1 MAFMLPNKAR
11 VLHWFPATYARISRI
26 SDGPLDRH
34 DRPDRDDARI
44 PEKPKEHEPD
54 RPRETR
60 PENLRTGAGR
70 HHLPGVRIRPRAGR
84 SIACPGGIPPRRMTP
99 ACQPLLAAGELI
111 QYAAI
116 LARKAKENER
126 NGNRAG
132 EKVQRCK
139 GVRFHHP
146 G

>member
-1 MAFMLPNKAR
+1 MCPNTAH
-11 VLHWFPATYARISRI
+11 VLHGFPATYARISVI

-84 SIACPGGIPPRRMTP
+84 SIASPGGIPPRRMTP
-99 ACQPLLAAGELI
+99 ACQPLLAAGDNDTICRHL
-111 QYAAI
+111 
-116 LARKAKENER
+116 
-126 NGNRAG
+126 G
-132 EKVQRCK
+132 EKSK
-139 GVRFHHP
+139 GEREEWQQ
-146 G
+146 GR